1 MRLHPLPPPFAQA
14 LEMPPPVV
22 FGRTVKVAQARVGAE
37 GAPPGTQG
45 DDDRSKQK
53 QRTMDRSVWVGRIQL

>member
-1 MRLHPLPPPFAQA
+1 MRLHPLPTPFAQA

-37 GAPPGTQG
+37 GAPPGTHG
-45 DDDRSKQK
+45 DDDR
-53 QRTMDRSVWVGRIQL
+53 RTINER